1 MADRSTPREPI
12 PPPLRHQLEKT
23 RRALL
28 VVHQALLQAE
38 RLEYE
43 GEHGRIAGNSE
54 FMRLVLE
61 QPRFAWLH
69 PLLALVVEID
79 ELLAGNGDVDEEL
92 VAMLVTRA
100 RECLK
105 ADEHGD
111 TFQQRYFELLQ
122 DAPAV
127 VIAHGEAMKA
137 LRPAAPGV

>member
-1 MADRSTPREPI
+1 MADPSTPRKPI
-12 PPPLRHQLEKT
+12 PPPLQHQLEKA

-79 ELLAGNGDVDEEL
+79 ELLAGNGDADEAL
-92 VAMLVTRA
+92 VGAIVARA

-105 ADEHGD
+105 PDEHGD
-111 TFQQRYFELLQ
+111 AFHRRYYELLQ